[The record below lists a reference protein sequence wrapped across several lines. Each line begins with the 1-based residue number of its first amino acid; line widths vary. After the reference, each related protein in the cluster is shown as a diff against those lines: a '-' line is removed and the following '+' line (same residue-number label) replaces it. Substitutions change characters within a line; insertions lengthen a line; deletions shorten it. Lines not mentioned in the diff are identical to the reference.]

1 MAGRGWGAGG
11 FGDAQGLG
19 RGLLGPEVSG
29 RGIGEIA
36 GEKRRSGGPLDAAAI
51 GAFGPDQSGGG
62 SALRVIAR
70 KGVGG
75 EGPTESEA
83 RRGGAI
89 GNGLEPVGP
98 FGQRFRQTG
107 QGPQRPAAVGYS
119 PRPEQPPARH
129 DGRP

>member
-36 GEKRRSGGPLDAAAI
+36 GEKRRSGEPLDAAAI

-70 KGVGG
+70 KGGGG
-75 EGPTESEA
+75 EGPTQKEPSWG
-83 RRGGAI
+83 RAI
-89 GNGLEPVGP
+89 GNRPQTV
-98 FGQRFRQTG
+98 RSFR
-107 QGPQRPAAVGYS
+107 
-119 PRPEQPPARH
+119 PRR
-129 DGRP
+129 R